1 VIRSLAFS
9 AATAVIL
16 LLAAMPQSVA
26 QEGALPVDRNSQE
39 VRDAQKRCTEE
50 LKLQLFKEKV
60 RKTIFGAEE
69 EAFQRCKQITGWQS
83 PQ

>member
-1 VIRSLAFS
+1 MIRSLAVS
-9 AATAVIL
+9 LATAVIL
-16 LLAAMPQSVA
+16 LQAASPWAAA
-26 QEGALPVDRNSQE
+26 QESALPVDRNSQE
-39 VRDAQKRCTEE
+39 VHDAQRRCTEE

-69 EAFQRCKQITGWQS
+69 EAFQRCKKITGWQS

>member
-1 VIRSLAFS
+1 MIRRLLFSPVLA
-9 AATAVIL
+9 A
-16 LLAAMPQSVA
+16 LLAVSGPVQA
-26 QEGALPVDRNSQE
+26 QDQVLPVDRNSQE

-50 LKLQLFKEKV
+50 LKQKLLDEKV
-60 RKTIFGAEE
+60 RKTVFGAEE

>member
-1 VIRSLAFS
+1 MIRSLALS
-9 AATAVIL
+9 ISTVVLL
-16 LLAAMPQSVA
+16 LLAAMAWAAA
-26 QEGALPVDRNSQE
+26 QEGVLPMDRNSQE
-39 VRDAQKRCTEE
+39 VRDAQRRCTEE

-69 EAFQRCKQITGWQS
+69 EAFQRCKKITGWQS